1 MGFLSE
7 IKGKNQEIL
16 QCRGFMDRLIQY
28 SELHTDHSEL
38 WWCKRK
44 DLAKEVHVIIES
56 RSLAANFEAILPC
69 NVP

>member
-7 IKGKNQEIL
+7 IKGENQEIL
-16 QCRGFMDRLIQY
+16 LCRGFIDRLIQY
-28 SELHTDHSEL
+28 SELHSDHSEL

-56 RSLAANFEAILPC
+56 RSPAANFETILKEKT
-69 NVP
+69 